1 MASSLFTWEIAMLKS
16 WFCALILMA
25 ASLSARA
32 DGAAPEPELPVTD
45 VHAVRATVEA
55 QLQALAADDA
65 ALAFSYAVPAIQS
78 QFQDPATF
86 AAMVRQSYPML
97 IRPKSISFYQPELRQ
112 GIVMQA
118 VRFREGDGRY
128 WRAVSQLQRQPDKR
142 WRIGGCVVAADDDAS
157 TT

>member
-1 MASSLFTWEIAMLKS
+1 MLKS
-16 WFCALILMA
+16 WLCALILIA
-25 ASLSARA
+25 ASLGARA
-32 DGAAPEPELPVTD
+32 DGATSAPELPVSD

-55 QLQALAADDA
+55 QLKALAADDA

-97 IRPKSISFYQPELRQ
+97 IRPRSVSFYQPELRQ
-112 GIVMQA
+112 GIVIQA
-118 VRFREGDGRY
+118 VRFRDGEGRY
-128 WRAVSQLQRQPDKR
+128 WRAVYQLQLQPDKR
-142 WRIGGCVVAADDDAS
+142 WRIGGCVVGADDDAS